1 MKRNL
6 LILLISLLGMMSGF
20 SQTIYPKL
28 TRDSLIVITPT
39 QLKQTNLIF
48 LEHNK
53 FSQEVPLLRSQI
65 LNLEDLVKKV
75 EAADSLKASQLSLC
89 LDKISK
95 DKSTIEDLN
104 LTLEK
109 SKSKNRKLV
118 KWTIGGFSIS
128 TGLLILFILK

>member
-1 MKRNL
+1 
-6 LILLISLLGMMSGF
+6 MMSGF